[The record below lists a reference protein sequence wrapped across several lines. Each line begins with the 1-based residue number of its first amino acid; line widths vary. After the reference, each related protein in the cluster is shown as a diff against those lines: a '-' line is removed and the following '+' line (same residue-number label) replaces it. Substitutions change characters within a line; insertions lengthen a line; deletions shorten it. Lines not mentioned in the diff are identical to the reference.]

1 MPNFQIAIE
10 KPEEIIPRLGK
21 RELHWKRGRSAFE
34 LSTSWMQ
41 AKGFPPSVR
50 AVLDQAPEWR
60 DANLLEAIFER
71 ETALPGQGRPSQTD
85 LLGIVALKTTNAILG
100 VEGKVD
106 EPFGQL
112 VGEWLKGEP
121 KEKLEEES
129 AAKAQRE
136 RSKENRANRLVGLCT
151 LLEINPRDV
160 DKLYYQLFHRTCAT
174 IYEAKRFGYRRAV
187 MLVHSFA
194 ERPVLPAM
202 PACFEDFAAFA
213 HVAGM
218 PISSPGSISNP
229 KVCGDVEVRLA
240 WVSDIPG
247 LTIQREHFMSR

>member
-21 RELHWKRGRSAFE
+21 QELHWKKGRSAFE
-34 LSTSWMQ
+34 LSTAWMQ
-41 AKGFPPSVR
+41 ATGFPLAVR
-50 AVLDQAPEWR
+50 AVLDLAPEWR
-60 DANLLEAIFER
+60 SAELLEGIFER
-71 ETALPGQGRPSQTD
+71 ETVLPGRSRPSQTD
-85 LLGIVALKTTNAILG
+85 LLAIVRLKDGNAILG

-106 EPFGQL
+106 EPFGPR
-112 VGEWLKGEP
+112 VNEWL
-121 KEKLEEES
+121 
-129 AAKAQRE
+129 ADAKDQ
-136 RSKENRANRLVGLCT
+136 NRGDRLTGLCST
-151 LLEINPRDV
+151 LNLNSKAV
-160 DKLYYQLFHRTCAT
+160 GGLFYQLLHRTCAS

-194 ERPVLPAM
+194 ERPGPPAM

-218 PISSPGSISNP
+218 PISSPGSISKP

-240 WVSDIPG
+240 WVSDSP
-247 LTIQREHFMSR
+247 SK